1 MKKPL
6 TAGERAL
13 RIELARARA
22 ALERERL
29 ARNMRDLGHD
39 LTPGRL
45 AAGLFPRLAV
55 GANPIGWLSHAG
67 VLARRY
73 PMLLSVASAALS
85 NVGRRRRWWRVGAA
99 LLRSEEHTSELQSPM
114 RIS

>member
-6 TAGERAL
+6 TSGERAL
-13 RIELARARA
+13 RRELARARA

-85 NVGRRRRWWRVGAA
+85 NVGRRRRWCRVEIGRASC
-99 LLRSEEHTSELQSPM
+99 RERVCQSV
-114 RIS
+114 